1 MINVENATA
10 NPILNEFLE
19 EPCYGK
25 QNFRPV
31 QSKQHGTRASIEPC
45 VITVVNTKSN
55 GKRITLSGDLI
66 EKIGYSTAIQIAV
79 NDEGIAIGGELP
91 DNDTYFT
98 LRKIGRKGVVYSTEL
113 VDEITELFELDFT
126 ERSSISFY
134 DVTYLCMEDTE
145 VAFVP
150 LKK

>member
-1 MINVENATA
+1 MNIAENATA
-10 NPILNEFLE
+10 DSILNEVLDE
-19 EPCYGK
+19 SPYGK

-31 QSKQHGTRASIEPC
+31 QSKQHGTRASGEPC
-45 VITVVNTKSN
+45 VLTVVNTKSS

-66 EKIGYSTAIQIAV
+66 EKTGSSTAIQIAV

-113 VDEITELFELDFT
+113 VDEITALFELDFS

-134 DVTYLCMEDTE
+134 DVSYLSVEDTE

>member
-1 MINVENATA
+1 M
-10 NPILNEFLE
+10 
-19 EPCYGK
+19 
-25 QNFRPV
+25 
-31 QSKQHGTRASIEPC
+31 
-45 VITVVNTKSN
+45 
-55 GKRITLSGDLI
+55 
-66 EKIGYSTAIQIAV
+66 

-113 VDEITELFELDFT
+113 VDEITALFELDFS

-134 DVTYLCMEDTE
+134 DVSYLSVEDTE